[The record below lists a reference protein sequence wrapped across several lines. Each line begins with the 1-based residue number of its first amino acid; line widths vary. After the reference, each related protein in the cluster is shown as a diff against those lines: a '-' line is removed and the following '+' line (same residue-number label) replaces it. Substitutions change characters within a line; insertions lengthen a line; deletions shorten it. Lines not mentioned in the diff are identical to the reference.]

1 MSKENK
7 TRNFILY
14 NLLMLS
20 IILTLSKIVS
30 EDLEETIYSYVTMII
45 TKGNYQK
52 VYTNLENKKCT
63 FTKPDEVYI
72 NGKPESNV
80 PHHNFPENENPVKLV
95 WKNPITSCR
104 CMFWDCQHIIQMDFS
119 YFNTSQVVDMQNMF

>member
-7 TRNFILY
+7 TRNYILY
-14 NLLMLS
+14 NLLMLLF
-20 IILTLSKIVS
+20 ILTLSKIVS

-52 VYTNLENKKCT
+52 VYTNSENKKCT

-72 NGKPESNV
+72 NGIPESNV

-104 CMFWDCQHIIQMDFS
+104 CMFWDC
-119 YFNTSQVVDMQNMF
+119 